1 VRRWWILIAATA
13 LLHTLL
19 FFARP
24 LHLDSLFTGGKMRM
38 SWPELWADLQT
49 NAYTPLYYVA
59 LKIYTLLAGTSPF
72 ALHLPSILA
81 AVASLPALAWAMRPV
96 EPDPR
101 ARFWAAALAG
111 LHPFLVLYGS
121 DFAKCYA
128 LLWLAMILGAGCY
141 LGGRWRPYALCAVV
155 ASQLHAPGLALPVVV
170 ALHSRKRPALL
181 VLGLA
186 AALFALWSLRLGTRL
201 SPGGGLDWI
210 PHLDAAALGLRAG
223 ADWVHLLCGTW
234 FPWPVSL
241 VLALV
246 CVALPLLLARRI
258 GGSRFLRLSIA
269 LPFACLF
276 ALALMRPLWHIRY
289 LGFVLFPACAMLG
302 SGLVRLR
309 WHAVLLLLFVARL
322 HGFLELGL
330 HPISRDWASL
340 RAEAPLVAREHGA
353 TLVVMDGF
361 QWTDVWTRGLP
372 TPPHPADLSG
382 GTALRSAPPPPPPI
396 RWLAG
401 FERPDAV
408 ALREAVN
415 GHDRVLLAGYSEPV
429 APEGFVVE
437 ARFGEWTRFDEW
449 ANVVVRLPMYA
460 LLRREAPAEARDA
473 D

>member
-1 VRRWWILIAATA
+1 MRRGWILIAAAA

-19 FFARP
+19 FAARP

-38 SWPELWADLQT
+38 SWPQLWADLQT
-49 NAYTPLYYVA
+49 NAYTPFYYVA
-59 LKIYTLLAGTSPF
+59 LKLYTMLAGTSPF
-72 ALHLPSILA
+72 AIHLPSILA

-128 LLWLAMILGAGCY
+128 LLWLVMILGAGFY
-141 LGGRWRPYALCAVV
+141 LRGSWRPYAVCAVV

-170 ALHSRKRPALL
+170 ALHSRRRPALL

-186 AALFALWSLRLGTRL
+186 ATLLALWSLRLGTRL
-201 SPGGGLDWI
+201 APGGGLDWI
-210 PHLDAAALGLRAG
+210 PRLDAAALGQRAG
-223 ADWVHLLCGTW
+223 TDWVHLLTGTW

-241 VLALV
+241 VLALT
-246 CVALPLLLARRI
+246 CAALPLLLARRV

-269 LPFACLF
+269 LPFAALF
-276 ALALMRPLWHIRY
+276 ALALVRPLWHIRY

-309 WHAVLLLLFVARL
+309 WHAVLVLLFVARL

-330 HPISRDWASL
+330 HPISRDWARL
-340 RAEAPLVAREHGA
+340 RAEAPGIALQRGA

-361 QWTDVWTRGLP
+361 QWTDVWTSYLP
-372 TPPHPADLSG
+372 APPDPSG
-382 GTALRSAPPPPPPI
+382 GTAPRSAPPRPPPI
-396 RWLAG
+396 LWLGG
-401 FERPDAV
+401 FERPGAV
-408 ALREAVN
+408 ALREAVR

-437 ARFGEWTRFDEW
+437 ERFGKWTRFDEW
-449 ANVVVRLPMYA
+449 ANLVVRLPMYA
-460 LLRREAPAEARDA
+460 LLRREAPAEARDP